1 MSAFSLLGPIW
12 LSVYTNELNTGNF
25 ADDVKLSDQT
35 NTVEAGDLIQE
46 DLDVPEVWG
55 RRR

>member
-12 LSVYTNELNTGNF
+12 LSVYTNELNKGNF
-25 ADDVKLSDQT
+25 TDDVKLSDQT
-35 NTVEAGDLIQE
+35 DTVEAGDLIQE

>member
-12 LSVYTNELNTGNF
+12 LSVYTNELSTGNF

-35 NTVEAGDLIQE
+35 DRVEAGDLIQE
-46 DLDVPEVWG
+46 DLDVPEVWS